1 MIRKL
6 RLRFVAAAMLSLAL
20 VLAVILGIIAT
31 LNYRGIVSDVD
42 GILQLLRRTDG
53 RLPEPT
59 ETFAWDEAGMRYQSP
74 ELPYEIRFFS
84 VLLDEA
90 GSAASFDLE
99 RIYAVGEEEADACV
113 REALRLERPSGFV
126 DTYRFLRYTAQDGER
141 VIFLDC
147 GRILSWHRTLLL
159 TGAAIAALGLL
170 AVLGLLTLLSGRIVK
185 PLSEGY
191 EKQRRFITDAGHE
204 LRTPLAIID
213 ADAEV
218 IEMETGR
225 SEWLDDIRSQTR
237 RLSALTGALTDLSR
251 MDEQTQLQMVELS
264 ASDVMCEAAESF
276 RAPARARGLELVLR
290 VEPALR
296 LRASERAL
304 RQLTGILLDNAVKYA
319 TGGDVVLT
327 LERQG
332 PRRAPE
338 RGERGRDGLAGDAA
352 QHVRALLP
360 GGRVPQRR
368 GGIRPGAVHRALD
381 RAGAPGTDHGLVA
394 RGACAG
400 RQRRAAGL
408 SGKERTGGVR
418 SDAARLRAVRRGSP
432 GA

>member
-6 RLRFVAAAMLSLAL
+6 RLRFVAAAMLSLVL

-53 RLPEPT
+53 RLPEPP
-59 ETFAWDEAGMRYQSP
+59 EAFAWDEAGMRYQSP

-90 GSAASFDLE
+90 GGVASFDLE

-113 REALRLERPSGFV
+113 REALRLARPSGFV

-147 GRILSWHRTLLL
+147 GRILSWHRNLLL

-170 AVLGLLTLLSGRIVK
+170 AVLGLLVLLSGRIVK

-218 IEMETGR
+218 IEMEAGR

-237 RLSALTGALTDLSR
+237 RLSALAGALTDLSR
-251 MDEQTQLQMVELS
+251 MEERTQQQMVECPI
-264 ASDVMCEAAESF
+264 SDVVREAAESF
-276 RAPARARGLELVLR
+276 QAPARARGLALSLH
-290 VEPALR
+290 VEPMLS

-319 TGGDVVLT
+319 SGGSVALT
-327 LERQG
+327 LERHGRGVRLSVENKVEQVSQETL
-332 PRRAPE
+332 RNMFERFYRADAS
-338 RGERGRDGLAGDAA
+338 RGGAVEGYGLGLSIARSIVQAHRGRITASLRGA
-352 QHVRALLP
+352 HVLVVSAVLP
-360 GGRVPQRR
+360 G
-368 GGIRPGAVHRALD
+368 
-381 RAGAPGTDHGLVA
+381 
-394 RGACAG
+394 
-400 RQRRAAGL
+400 
-408 SGKERTGGVR
+408 
-418 SDAARLRAVRRGSP
+418 
-432 GA
+432 

>member
-6 RLRFVAAAMLSLAL
+6 RLRFVAAAMLSLVL

-84 VLLDEA
+84 VLLDEE

-113 REALRLERPSGFV
+113 REALRLARPSGFV

-251 MDEQTQLQMVELS
+251 MDEQTQLQMVECPI
-264 ASDVMCEAAESF
+264 SDVVREAAESF
-276 RAPARARGLELVLR
+276 CARAGAGAVRGAGAPPAGKRARPAPADGHPAGQCGQVCDRRRRRAHAG
-290 VEPALR
+290 
-296 LRASERAL
+296 AS
-304 RQLTGILLDNAVKYA
+304 
-319 TGGDVVLT
+319 
-327 LERQG
+327 G
-332 PRRAPE
+332 PRRAPG

-352 QHVRALLP
+352 QHVRALLS

-368 GGIRPGAVHRALD
+368 GGIRPGAVHCALD
-381 RAGAPGTDHGLVA
+381 RAGAPGTDHGLAA

-408 SGKERTGGVR
+408 SGN
-418 SDAARLRAVRRGSP
+418 AASGRRPIGRRPPARRQARISWRMNST
-432 GA
+432 

>member
-6 RLRFVAAAMLSLAL
+6 RLRFVAAAMLSLVL

-42 GILQLLRRTDG
+42 GILHLLRRTDG
-53 RLPEPT
+53 RLPEPP

-84 VLLDEA
+84 VLLDEE

-113 REALRLERPSGFV
+113 REALRLARPSGFV

-218 IEMETGR
+218 IEMEAGR

-264 ASDVMCEAAESF
+264 ASDVVCEAAESF

-319 TGGDVVLT
+319 AGGDVVLT

-332 PRRAPE
+332 RGMRLSVENAVGTVSQETLHNMFERFYRADASRSGAE
-338 RGERGRDGLAGDAA
+338 GYGLGLSIARSIVQAHRGRITASLRGA
-352 QHVRALLP
+352 HALVVSAVLP
-360 GGRVPQRR
+360 G
-368 GGIRPGAVHRALD
+368 
-381 RAGAPGTDHGLVA
+381 
-394 RGACAG
+394 
-400 RQRRAAGL
+400 
-408 SGKERTGGVR
+408 
-418 SDAARLRAVRRGSP
+418 
-432 GA
+432 

>member
-6 RLRFVAAAMLSLAL
+6 RLRFVAAAMLSLVL

-53 RLPEPT
+53 RLPEPP

-84 VLLDEA
+84 ALLDES
-90 GSAASFDLE
+90 GGVASFDLE

-159 TGAAIAALGLL
+159 TGAAITALGLL

-218 IEMETGR
+218 IEMEAGR

-251 MDEQTQLQMVELS
+251 MDEQTQLQMVELM
-264 ASDVMCEAAESF
+264 ASDVVREAAESF

-319 TGGDVVLT
+319 AGGDVVLT

-332 PRRAPE
+332 RGVRLSVENAVETVSQETLHNMFERFYRADASRSGAE
-338 RGERGRDGLAGDAA
+338 GYGLGLSIARSIVQAHRGRIAATLRDA
-352 QHVRALLP
+352 HVLVVSAVLP
-360 GGRVPQRR
+360 G
-368 GGIRPGAVHRALD
+368 
-381 RAGAPGTDHGLVA
+381 
-394 RGACAG
+394 
-400 RQRRAAGL
+400 
-408 SGKERTGGVR
+408 
-418 SDAARLRAVRRGSP
+418 
-432 GA
+432 